1 MERVEGRDGMVQQ
14 KSLRSVRS
22 GNGEPLF
29 AIPSKDGLTTEYYF
43 SEEEADAATG
53 PVAIAEALAL
63 AGVWGNLDWD
73 EAEAELDR
81 IRHGA
86 DPTPPIVDIE

>member
-1 MERVEGRDGMVQQ
+1 MAQQ
-14 KSLRSVRS
+14 KAPQSVRI
-22 GNGEPLF
+22 GNEEPLF

-63 AGVWGNLDWD
+63 AGAWSDLDWD
-73 EAEAELDR
+73 AAEAEFDR
-81 IRHGA
+81 IRHG
-86 DPTPPIVDIE
+86 

>member
-1 MERVEGRDGMVQQ
+1 MAQR
-14 KSLRSVRS
+14 KATRSVRS
-22 GNGEPLF
+22 GNEEPLF

-63 AGVWGNLDWD
+63 AGAWCDLDWD
-73 EAEAELDR
+73 EAEAEFDR
-81 IRHGA
+81 IRHGTE
-86 DPTPPIVDIE
+86 PTPSIVEIE